1 LPEDNIK
8 TGIVGT
14 GSRRKTIVPL
24 RSIKEQYRRIVE
36 DQTELICRSL
46 PDYSITFVND
56 ACCRYFGKERKDLIG
71 RIFLSFIPRED
82 HEKIRTYFASI
93 NKENPVRKVEH
104 RFVTS
109 TGQVRWM
116 HWIDRAIFD
125 KKGNIVEF
133 QSVGRDITDRKRAEE
148 ELRKER
154 DFVKNLVETAQA
166 IVLVLD
172 IQGRIVS
179 LNPYMEEVSGYR
191 LAEVQ
196 GRDWFDT
203 FMPERERRHIREL
216 FAKAIGGVCTRGN
229 INAIVTKGGQ
239 ERQIE
244 WYDNTLKDGVGRIV
258 GLLAVG
264 QDITERKRAEEA
276 VRREKELA
284 QKYLD
289 VAAVMFIVLDS
300 RGNITLVNRKG
311 TEILEFDQNEIIG
324 KNWFENFIPPDQKER
339 LRNIFDQLMSGE
351 IEDLEYVESSVLTK
365 NGRERIIAWHNAL
378 LKDENGRI
386 IGTLSSGNDI
396 TDRREAEKRLL
407 DYQSQLKTL
416 TAELLLA
423 EEHERRRLAIGIH
436 DQIGQGLVLAK
447 LSLQSLMA
455 SLPGRNISTHLDKV
469 YAAIDKVIQ
478 DAHSLTF
485 ELSNPVL
492 HELGFTAAVE
502 QWLDE
507 QLGNKY
513 GIKCTFN
520 ADKVHS
526 KLDNKAGIVLFQAVR
541 ELLVNVIR
549 HSGADTVEVCI
560 HEVGGK
566 IKIIIKDN
574 GIGFNPSGPGLLSSK
589 NKTGGFGLFGVRER
603 LEYLKGHLNISPAQG
618 KGTIVTLTVPLKQ

>member
-1 LPEDNIK
+1 MPVDDIK
-8 TGIVGT
+8 TGVVGT
-14 GSRRKTIVPL
+14 EGRRRTIVPL
-24 RSIKEQYRRIVE
+24 RSVREQYRRIVE
-36 DQTELICRSL
+36 DQTELIWRSL
-46 PDYSITFVND
+46 PDGKITFVND
-56 ACCRYFGKERKDLIG
+56 AYCRYFGKERKDLIG
-71 RIFLSFIPRED
+71 QNVFSFIPRQD

-93 NKENPVRKVEH
+93 NKENPVREVEH
-104 RFVTS
+104 RIVTS
-109 TGQVRWM
+109 AGHVRWM

-125 KKGNIVEF
+125 KKGNIIEF
-133 QSVGRDITDRKRAEE
+133 QSVGRDITDRKLAEE
-148 ELRKER
+148 ELREER
-154 DFVKNLVETAQA
+154 DFVRNLVEIAQA
-166 IVLVLD
+166 MVLVLD
-172 IQGRIVS
+172 MQGHIVS

-203 FMPERERRHIREL
+203 FVPERERQRIREL
-216 FAKAIGGVCTRGN
+216 FARAIGGMHTRGN
-229 INAIVTKGGQ
+229 VNAIVTKGGQ

-244 WYDNTLKDGVGRIV
+244 WYDNTLKDGAGKVV
-258 GLLAVG
+258 GLLSVG
-264 QDITERKRAEEA
+264 QDITERRQAEEA
-276 VRREKELA
+276 VHREKELA

-289 VAAVMFIVLDS
+289 IAAVMFIVLDS

-311 TEILEFDQNEIIG
+311 TEILEFDQDEIIG
-324 KNWFENFIPPDQKER
+324 KNWFDNFIPPDRKER
-339 LRNIFDQLMSGE
+339 IRNMFDQLMSGE
-351 IEDLEYVESSVLTK
+351 IGNLEYVESSVLTK

-378 LKDENGRI
+378 LKDEQGRI
-386 IGTLSSGNDI
+386 VGTSSSGNDI
-396 TDRREAEKRLL
+396 TDRKKAEKRLL

-416 TAELLLA
+416 TAELLLV
-423 EEHERRRLAIGIH
+423 EEHERRRLAMGIH
-436 DQIGQGLVLAK
+436 DHIGQGLVLAK

-455 SLPGRNISTHLDKV
+455 SLPGRSISTHLDKV

-492 HELGFTAAVE
+492 HELGFIAAVE

-507 QLGNKY
+507 QLGNKH
-513 GIKCTFN
+513 GIKCIFN

-526 KLDNKAGIVLFQAVR
+526 KLDDKAGVILFQAVR

-566 IKIIIKDN
+566 MKIIIEDN
-574 GIGFNPSGPGLLSSK
+574 GIGFEPSGPGMLSSK

-603 LEYLKGHLNISPAQG
+603 LEYLKGRLNISSTPG

>member
-1 LPEDNIK
+1 MLEDNIK

-36 DQTELICRSL
+36 DQTELIRRSL
-46 PDYSITFVND
+46 PDYTITFVND
-56 ACCRYFGKERKDLIG
+56 AYCRYFGKERKDLIG
-71 RIFLSFIPRED
+71 RSFLSFIPREY

-93 NKENPVRKVEH
+93 NKENPVREIEH
-104 RFVTS
+104 RIVTS

-116 HWIDRAIFD
+116 HWIGRAIFD

-133 QSVGRDITDRKRAEE
+133 QSVGHDITDRK
-148 ELRKER
+148 L
-154 DFVKNLVETAQA
+154 
-166 IVLVLD
+166 
-172 IQGRIVS
+172 
-179 LNPYMEEVSGYR
+179 
-191 LAEVQ
+191 
-196 GRDWFDT
+196 
-203 FMPERERRHIREL
+203 
-216 FAKAIGGVCTRGN
+216 
-229 INAIVTKGGQ
+229 
-239 ERQIE
+239 
-244 WYDNTLKDGVGRIV
+244 
-258 GLLAVG
+258 
-264 QDITERKRAEEA
+264 AEEA
-276 VRREKELA
+276 VHREKELA

-324 KNWFENFIPPDQKER
+324 KNWFDNFIPPDRREDV
-339 LRNIFDQLMSGE
+339 RNIFDHLMSGE
-351 IEDLEYVESSVLTK
+351 IEDLEYVEDSVLTK

-378 LKDENGRI
+378 LKNENGRI

-407 DYQSQLKTL
+407 DYQSHLKTL
-416 TAELLLA
+416 TAELLLV
-423 EEHERRRLAIGIH
+423 EEHERQRLAMGIH
-436 DQIGQGLVLAK
+436 NHIGQGLVLAK

-455 SLPGRNISTHLDKV
+455 SLPRRSISTHLDKV

-492 HELGFTAAVE
+492 YELGFAAAVE
-502 QWLDE
+502 QWLAE
-507 QLGNKY
+507 QLGNKH
-513 GIKCTFN
+513 GIKYSFN

-526 KLDNKAGIVLFQAVR
+526 KLDDKAGVVLFQAVR

-560 HEVGGK
+560 HEVGGE

-574 GIGFNPSGPGLLSSK
+574 CIGFEPSGPGLLSSK

-603 LEYLKGHLNISPAQG
+603 LEYLRGHLNIKSAPG
-618 KGTIVTLTVPLKQ
+618 KGTTVTLTVPLKQ